1 MAKPP
6 YRALRIVLR
15 IFSILIAAGSLL
27 MIFSG
32 KLANTVPLIMANTV
46 PLIIMRHSE
55 YHRR

>member
-15 IFSILIAAGSLL
+15 IFSILIAAGTLL

-32 KLANTVPLIMANTV
+32 KLANTLSAPNYNETQ
-46 PLIIMRHSE
+46 
-55 YHRR
+55 